1 MMHFIESFMFSFLK
15 NVMYI
20 YKTIFCD
27 LITEKLV
34 SLLHIR
40 HVDKPISTE
49 LKKIKV
55 TFYLTILAFL
65 LRIRSL
71 QFSAVAG

>member
-1 MMHFIESFMFSFLK
+1 
-15 NVMYI
+15 MYI

-49 LKKIKV
+49 LKKNKSN
-55 TFYLTILAFL
+55 FL
-65 LRIRSL
+65 SHNSG
-71 QFSAVAG
+71 FSSQN